1 MEERKVAAIV
11 LSIIALIIIFFTAV
25 LPEIRYR
32 GTQTISFKTCTVRFK
47 YFDKGL
53 IVDAGRA
60 ANNKLALC
68 LCNVYAHKPDTAVA
82 NQILRIY
89 KQYGDMDSLSF
100 GYKYNLDS
108 LLKNKKTVFDTLIL
122 VD

>member
-1 MEERKVAAIV
+1 MEERKIAAII
-11 LSIIALIIIFFTAV
+11 LSIIALIVIFFTAV

-32 GTQTISFKTCTVRFK
+32 STQTISFKTCTVRFK

-53 IVDAGRA
+53 IADAGRA

-68 LCNVYAHKPDTAVA
+68 LCDVYAHRPDTVVA
-82 NQILRIY
+82 NQILKIY
-89 KQYGDMDSLSF
+89 KEYGDRDSLSF
-100 GYKYNLDS
+100 DHKYNLDS
-108 LLKNKKTVFDTLIL
+108 LIKNKKTVFDTTIL